1 MWAIHKQ
8 ELQIV
13 DEQNIVIGAESELL
27 SVDVQ
32 RDKLCVW
39 YTVDLD
45 DAYTQRRKIYVRG
58 TGHVLEDGDAV
69 YLGTVLMMNG
79 DLVFHVFDGG
89 GEAL

>member
-58 TGHVLEDGDAV
+58 T
-69 YLGTVLMMNG
+69 
-79 DLVFHVFDGG
+79 
-89 GEAL
+89 